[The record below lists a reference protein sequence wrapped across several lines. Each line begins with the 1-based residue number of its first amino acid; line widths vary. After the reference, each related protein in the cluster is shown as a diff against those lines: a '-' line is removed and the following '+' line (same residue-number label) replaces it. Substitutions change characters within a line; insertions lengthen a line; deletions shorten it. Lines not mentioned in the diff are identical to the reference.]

1 MDRNTPTQRR
11 NYEKPSIGLLG
22 SLHLLTRETGKAYG
36 ETDGFYMVENGQTL
50 HSVS

>member
-1 MDRNTPTQRR
+1 MDRNTSTERR
-11 NYEKPSIGLLG
+11 NYEKPSVKVLG

-36 ETDGFYMVENGQTL
+36 ETDGFYMVENGATL